1 MDIRKWHTVITIHHR
16 DQMNLLGWGAVSY
29 SQLPSGNQRSTYA
42 FTDVQHPL
50 TFLLPLS
57 IKLVT
62 VKFEIFCI
70 IEIFEEDSSDSNFTE
85 VHRELF
91 REISVQIS
99 TLYQTQNIL

>member
-1 MDIRKWHTVITIHHR
+1 MITIHHR

-29 SQLPSGNQRSTYA
+29 SQPPSGNQRSTYA

-50 TFLLPLS
+50 TFLFPTPLS
-57 IKLVT
+57 IKLAT

-70 IEIFEEDSSDSNFTE
+70 IKIFEEDSSDSNFTE
-85 VHRELF
+85 VGRELF
-91 REISVQIS
+91 REIPVQIS